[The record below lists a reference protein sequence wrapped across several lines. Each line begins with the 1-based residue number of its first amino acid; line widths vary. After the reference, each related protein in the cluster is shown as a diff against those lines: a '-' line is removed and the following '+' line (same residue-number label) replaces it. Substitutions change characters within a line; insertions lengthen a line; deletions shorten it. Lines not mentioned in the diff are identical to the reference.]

1 MESGQL
7 EIVRDCVYGMHSH
20 NRRYS
25 IQMGR
30 HVVAP
35 PSQEL
40 DGLLYWMIHLD
51 TNLSELVRFVKGKN
65 F

>member
-1 MESGQL
+1 
-7 EIVRDCVYGMHSH
+7 MHSH

-30 HVVAP
+30 HVAAP

-40 DGLLYWMIHLD
+40 DGLLDWMIHLN
-51 TNLSELVRFVKGKN
+51 TNLSELVRFVKGRN